1 MSNTIG
7 HSLLHQTLLHPTVLE
22 QQTKINSCSISG
34 NSFFLPKSTANQ
46 AKSQIQKS
54 PLSTK
59 FHSKRTNVKTTKLP
73 MGTQGPV
80 SVVPRAVLASEPASE
95 VIYASSG
102 RHFRCVHETWR
113 NHLFTLRFFM
123 KSLDSV
129 FFSMR
134 QLKLQNTEA

>member
-22 QQTKINSCSISG
+22 QQTKINSCNISG

-46 AKSQIQKS
+46 AKSQIRKS

-59 FHSKRTNVKTTKLP
+59 FRSNNVKTTKLP

-80 SVVPRAVLASEPASE
+80 SVVPRAVLASEPTSE
-95 VIYASSG
+95 VIYASSAIFQMCS
-102 RHFRCVHETWR
+102 RDMEE
-113 NHLFTLRFFM
+113 
-123 KSLDSV
+123 SSI
-129 FFSMR
+129 
-134 QLKLQNTEA
+134 